1 MDVHSIPECPTRLT
15 KRRRAATL
23 IGAILLGTLCTLA
36 ISAAPLQAQ
45 EDVLDEEVELVDAEA
60 KQAELAKAASNPLAS
75 LISVPFQNNTSFGIG
90 GFERTSNVLNI
101 QPVIPISLSK
111 SLNLITRT
119 IIPVIAAPTVDL
131 TTSVPGGTIF
141 TKDPEECVRA
151 NRERFCGLKHLEG
164 GAQWGLGD
172 LTWTGFFTPANA
184 GTVMVGGGP
193 ALMFPTGTSDETS
206 SGKWG
211 AGPSVVVVATPGK
224 SLLGLL
230 VNNIWSYAGDPERA
244 DVNHLLIQYFINY
257 NFPKGWYLSTA
268 PIITSDWTKP
278 ASQGWIVPFGGGGGR
293 VFNIGSQPINSSV
306 QVFYNAVTPK
316 NEAGIRVGPEWS
328 LRLQVQ
334 LLFPKG

>member
-1 MDVHSIPECPTRLT
+1 MDVQSITERLAEQT
-15 KRRRAATL
+15 KRRRAVTL
-23 IGAILLGTLCTLA
+23 MGAILLGALWTL
-36 ISAAPLQAQ
+36 SVPAAPLQAQ
-45 EDVLDEEVELVDAEA
+45 EDVLHEEAEIVFAEA
-60 KQAELAKAASNPLAS
+60 EQAELAKAASNPLAS

-90 GFERTSNVLNI
+90 GYERTSNVLNI

-119 IIPVIAAPTVDL
+119 IVPVISAPNVDL
-131 TTSVPGGTIF
+131 TTSIPGGTIF
-141 TKDPEECVRA
+141 TKDPEECVRSVES
-151 NRERFCGLKHLEG
+151 RLCG
-164 GAQWGLGD
+164 GAQLEAGATWGLGD

-193 ALMFPTGTSDETS
+193 ALMFPTGTSDETG

-211 AGPSVVVVATPGK
+211 AGPSVVLVATPGK

-244 DVNHLLIQYFINY
+244 DVNHMLIQYFINY

-293 VFNIGSQPINSSV
+293 VFNIGKQPINS
-306 QVFYNAVTPK
+306 QIQAFYNAVTPK

-334 LLFPKG
+334 LLFPT